1 MILVPLQSDGDIAA
15 IGVNRHRGRLG
26 AQGRRGSIAY
36 IKFIF
41 GTRFIETS
49 AGTKSVEKSV
59 PSSPEMPV
67 TVSKPTPL
75 LLRANLSDHLPTP
88 DVGTREY
95 IRGGSYFGYGS
106 LDSSTRFDYHIV
118 DPGTITFTRTAHQQA
133 MDKGYLYCLA
143 GISLQAE
150 QRRVYRP
157 GSPGIDYTTVLD
169 LFLIEK
175 REDGRPRLPV
185 VVAHAHLQ
193 VVFVF
198 ESGRPTPLPTGTTI
212 VIGIAQRNC
221 RRDNPLLL
229 YRFNRIPRS
238 AVTKQTYRAR
248 KRRPPRLESPMVNG
262 SLLGIVTTVQPFAGK
277 LVAVQDSKFSFS
289 KTSARNPHYKQEE
302 STNKRN
308 SLCHRKYIIRFIM
321 KLHYMQK
328 PTKYYNYLF
337 ISCKYKKL
345 FGINL
350 YFL

>member
-1 MILVPLQSDGDIAA
+1 
-15 IGVNRHRGRLG
+15 
-26 AQGRRGSIAY
+26 
-36 IKFIF
+36 
-41 GTRFIETS
+41 
-49 AGTKSVEKSV
+49 
-59 PSSPEMPV
+59 
-67 TVSKPTPL
+67 
-75 LLRANLSDHLPTP
+75 
-88 DVGTREY
+88 
-95 IRGGSYFGYGS
+95 
-106 LDSSTRFDYHIV
+106 
-118 DPGTITFTRTAHQQA
+118 

-198 ESGRPTPLPTGTTI
+198 ESGSRRPFPQERQI
-212 VIGIAQRNC
+212 VIGITQRNC

-262 SLLGIVTTVQPFAGK
+262 TLLGIVYYRPAIRWEIGCRPRFKILVQQN
-277 LVAVQDSKFSFS
+277 LCSQS
-289 KTSARNPHYKQEE
+289 HYKQEE